1 MPVCHVRDTG
11 RRKNPWLQT
20 TCEPAISDQTDSAI
34 RAASTVFKHSA
45 RTNRLLTCNWSIKR
59 PTKAKSAIAVLGE
72 RLADGRWQLAGG
84 FHRVRAARLEGRKSI
99 EARRLIDWRPQEG
112 GAGGRAATVAGA
124 VARALGRLLGRCVAV
139 SSELCMLVL
148 NDGGPAMKAEQVSV
162 PLPANLHAHVR
173 RQAEREDRS
182 VASVIR
188 RLVAAAAQADPP
200 ERARER

>member
-1 MPVCHVRDTG
+1 
-11 RRKNPWLQT
+11 
-20 TCEPAISDQTDSAI
+20 
-34 RAASTVFKHSA
+34 
-45 RTNRLLTCNWSIKR
+45 
-59 PTKAKSAIAVLGE
+59 
-72 RLADGRWQLAGG
+72 
-84 FHRVRAARLEGRKSI
+84 
-99 EARRLIDWRPQEG
+99 
-112 GAGGRAATVAGA
+112 VAGA